1 MAMRYECKNFESR
14 TYVTG
19 EVVRKCRL
27 DLAPNAPWE
36 CPKDCQAY
44 ERRTVNVGWDYGSL
58 AEPIVDSPEEVENV
72 DAQDAAKI
80 LDEAED
86 IVSAIAP
93 ELLSEFQALD
103 AAENKKK
110 GKSRFTGKKKK
121 KK

>member
-1 MAMRYECKNFESR
+1 MRYDCKNFESR
-14 TYVTG
+14 TYTSG

-36 CPKDCQAY
+36 CPEDCLAF
-44 ERRTVNVGWDYGSL
+44 ERRTMNVGWDYGSL
-58 AEPIVDSPEEVENV
+58 AQPIVDSPEKVENV
-72 DAQDAAKI
+72 DASDAAKI

-93 ELLSEFQALD
+93 ELLAEFQALD
-103 AAENKKK
+103 NAGKKKK
-110 GKSRFTGKKKK
+110 GKSLFNKKKK